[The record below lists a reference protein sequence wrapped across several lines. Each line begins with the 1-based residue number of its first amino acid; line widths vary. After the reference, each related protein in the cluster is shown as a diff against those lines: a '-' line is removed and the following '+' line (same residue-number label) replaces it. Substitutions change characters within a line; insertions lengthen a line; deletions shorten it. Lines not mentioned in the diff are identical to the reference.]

1 MAFVVGA
8 VVGLLTIPLI
18 AQLDL
23 EVERNKKSIVTT
35 MKEVSGMVDFNI
47 FLLVSIVVGMSVGF
61 HMIYRPVYL
70 TELEGSKTLIG
81 NSALRLIA
89 DVEISEFHS
98 ISSGLLL
105 SASGIGSM
113 VVLSLIKTIIEKLGE
128 PNTIIVTLVIFCLR
142 SVVYYFLQ

>member
-89 DVEISEFHS
+89 DVEISELHS